1 MRNNRKLIQLALLIA
16 MAGVLHFIE
25 TILPLPLPIP
35 GFKLGLANIIT
46 LFVVV
51 VYGLREAFLV
61 SLLRTT
67 LGTLMAGAL
76 FGLPFILGVAG
87 ALLACLIMHVVFRY
101 LTPFFS
107 LVGVSIMGAVAHNA
121 AQLGIA
127 MIVLKLPD
135 LIYYFPYLILFAV
148 GTGTITGLIITGILR
163 KLPLTLWGI
172 PLPKNK

>member
-1 MRNNRKLIQLALLIA
+1 
-16 MAGVLHFIE
+16 
-25 TILPLPLPIP
+25 
-35 GFKLGLANIIT
+35 
-46 LFVVV
+46 
-51 VYGLREAFLV
+51 
-61 SLLRTT
+61 LRTT

-135 LIYYFPYLILFAV
+135 LIFYFPYLILFAV

-163 KLPLTLWGI
+163 KLPLALWGVA
-172 PLPKNK
+172 LPKNK